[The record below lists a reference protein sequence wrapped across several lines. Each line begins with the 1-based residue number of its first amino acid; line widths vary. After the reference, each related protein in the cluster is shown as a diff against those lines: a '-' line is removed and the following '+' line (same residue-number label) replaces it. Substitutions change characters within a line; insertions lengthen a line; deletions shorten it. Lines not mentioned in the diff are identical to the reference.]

1 MSIFESHTQQGS
13 VTLPIKWKLLTFK
26 QLTLDE
32 LYELLKLRVDV
43 FVVEQNCPYPELDDK
58 DRLPQTKH
66 LLGVTEQGDIIAYT
80 RILAAG
86 VSYKEASIG
95 RVIVAK
101 QGRGHGIAHSLM
113 MQSIDVIKATWPELN
128 IQIGA
133 QQHLSDFYQQQGFVP
148 NSDMYLE
155 DGIPHI
161 DMLLN
166 LQNK

>member
-1 MSIFESHTQQGS
+1 MSLLNSMH
-13 VTLPIKWKLLTFK
+13 WKLLSFNE
-26 QLTLDE
+26 LSLDE

-66 LLGVTEQGDIIAYT
+66 LLGMNQQGELIAYT

-86 VSYKEASIG
+86 VSYDEASIG
-95 RVIVAK
+95 RVIVAEK
-101 QGRGHGIAHSLM
+101 GRGHGIAHALM
-113 MQSIDVIKATWPELN
+113 QRSINVVKTQWPQTS

-133 QQHLSDFYQQQGFVP
+133 QQYLSDFYQQQGFIL
-148 NSDMYLE
+148 NSEMYLE

-166 LQNK
+166 LQNN